1 MQVIACDIAPQPDL
15 ALSLGFEYVTL
26 DDLLRRSHII
36 SLHATLTAESLH
48 MINRETLARCMRG
61 VVFINTARGA
71 LIDTHAL
78 LEAIESGVV
87 AGAGLDVLEEE
98 RVLRQ
103 KATRVIGEQIIERMR
118 AGLQSEESRMQNPAR
133 IDELQML
140 MHNEALLS
148 RPEVVFTPHVAFNS
162 VEAIERI
169 NDATLQNFHAF
180 MAGEP
185 INVLSPA

>member
-1 MQVIACDIAPQPDL
+1 
-15 ALSLGFEYVTL
+15 
-26 DDLLRRSHII
+26 
-36 SLHATLTAESLH
+36 
-48 MINRETLARCMRG
+48 
-61 VVFINTARGA
+61 VFINTARGA

>member
-103 KATRVIGEQIIERMR
+103 KATNVIGEQIIERMR
-118 AGLQSEESRMQNPAR
+118 AGLQSEESRMQNRHFRCLSVRPSGAR
-133 IDELQML
+133 SLPWQNR
-140 MHNEALLS
+140 HPRHSSTKS
-148 RPEVVFTPHVAFNS
+148 RSWSSTATTSGHSAMR
-162 VEAIERI
+162 RI
-169 NDATLQNFHAF
+169 CR
-180 MAGEP
+180 
-185 INVLSPA
+185 